1 MNWSVF
7 QSELSNLFE
16 HPIIKAIVA
25 AVLTLL
31 ATPTTIIVAVLMFW
45 TLNFFAELIMIC
57 RRKDLRI
64 FDFELLDF
72 WVRMALE
79 VFVFLGLTIIANLT
93 GAKFVQWYAA
103 TAICV
108 TEFWIMMKYLYG
120 PKRASS
126 MVSYIATKTGIDL
139 HIHENSLDPN
149 EPTANG

>member
-16 HPIIKAIVA
+16 HPLIKAILA
-25 AVLTLL
+25 AIITLL
-31 ATPTTIIVAVLMFW
+31 ATPTVIIVAVLMFW

-57 RRKDLRI
+57 RRKDLGI
-64 FDFELLDF
+64 FDFELIDF

-108 TEFWIMMKYLYG
+108 TEFWIMLKFLYG
-120 PKRASS
+120 PERASGIITL
-126 MVSYIATKTGIDL
+126 IAEKTGLEL
-139 HIHENSLDPN
+139 HLYDNLDPKKSD
-149 EPTANG
+149 